1 MPNGG
6 GGGLFDNAWINMIY
20 CMIFSCVIAFMT
32 RRSIAAAIY
41 LSQ

>member
-6 GGGLFDNAWINMIY
+6 GGGLFDNAWTNMIY

-32 RRSIAAAIY
+32 NGIIAAAIH